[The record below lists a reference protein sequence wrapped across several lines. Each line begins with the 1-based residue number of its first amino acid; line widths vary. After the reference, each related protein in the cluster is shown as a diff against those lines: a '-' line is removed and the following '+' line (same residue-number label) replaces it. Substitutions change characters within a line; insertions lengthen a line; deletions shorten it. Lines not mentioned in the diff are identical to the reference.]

1 MEKTARVY
9 GYANNRS
16 AVRFALVCCCAQ
28 VIEAY
33 DEYCDEFGAGTDIE
47 IFV

>member
-1 MEKTARVY
+1 MAMPTTDL
-9 GYANNRS
+9 

-33 DEYCDEFGAGTDIE
+33 DEYCDEFGVGIDIE